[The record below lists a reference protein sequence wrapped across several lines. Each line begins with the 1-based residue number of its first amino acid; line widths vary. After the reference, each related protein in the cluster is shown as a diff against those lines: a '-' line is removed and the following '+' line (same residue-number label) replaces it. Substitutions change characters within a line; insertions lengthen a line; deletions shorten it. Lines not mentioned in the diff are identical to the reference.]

1 MELTKTK
8 EQLFLK
14 RVRIL
19 FGRGII
25 VKICLVIILLFIFA
39 AIFAPFFTTYT
50 PTEQFLMNIL
60 AGPSKDHL
68 LGTDQLGRDVLTRL
82 LYGARISLFISLL
95 ASIGA
100 ATIGSI
106 LGILAG
112 YIGGVIEQVIMRL
125 TDAHLSIPPLVMS
138 MVLAVLMGGDM
149 LAISVV
155 IAISVISTYIRVS
168 DSLVLSIKENDY
180 IIAVEQIGQKKW
192 KILFKHLL
200 PNCFPPL
207 IVIFTMNLGVAIM
220 IEASLSYLGLGIAPP
235 TPSWGNMVA
244 DGYKYLIVN
253 PLVALLPGFCIILIV
268 VSFNI
273 VGDGLRDALDPRLRG
288 KL

>member
-25 VKICLVIILLFIFA
+25 VKICLVIILLFIFT

-60 AGPSKDHL
+60 AGPSRDHL

-138 MVLAVLMGGDM
+138 MVLAVLIGGDM

-180 IIAVEQIGQKKW
+180 IIAVEQIGQKKL
-192 KILFKHLL
+192 KIL
-200 PNCFPPL
+200 
-207 IVIFTMNLGVAIM
+207 
-220 IEASLSYLGLGIAPP
+220 
-235 TPSWGNMVA
+235 
-244 DGYKYLIVN
+244 
-253 PLVALLPGFCIILIV
+253 
-268 VSFNI
+268 
-273 VGDGLRDALDPRLRG
+273 
-288 KL
+288 